1 MTEQKNSSE
10 KTEKT
15 DRNEKPASAP
25 KKPSIEPK
33 SARGA
38 STTARRQ
45 TAKEAD
51 AALQAKIEKA
61 RAGAMPER
69 GEPAAAG
76 ESAGLP
82 PVQTVRA
89 MPQIN
94 RKKDE
99 TTSDEK
105 TAAKKPSAPVKM
117 PERDATGR
125 FLPSEEKAKKP
136 RAKARAQQARTED
149 VKKPSEKP
157 KAKPAQKTAQ
167 KSEPK
172 ETQKAPKQVEPKVET
187 KTESQPAQKTQE
199 AKAAKKPE
207 GPVTSAAPAAPVP
220 HVKPV
225 LSLLMDEAPSGVMTD
240 MKADDRPAPG
250 EVRRKPADE
259 TNEAPSSPVLRPS
272 NSQSPNGSRII
283 DIEGEEDEEEEGSNH
298 TIAQIPNR
306 PTTMRSMMTSLTT
319 MTISLLPTGP

>member
-1 MTEQKNSSE
+1 MTEQTNSSE

-15 DRNEKPASAP
+15 DKIRQAASAP
-25 KKPSIEPK
+25 KKHSIEPK

-38 STTARRQ
+38 STTARRK

-51 AALQAKIEKA
+51 DALQDKIEKA

-69 GEPAAAG
+69 REPAAAG

-99 TTSDEK
+99 TMSDEK
-105 TAAKKPSAPVKM
+105 AAAPAKKTDKSQKAAAKKPSAPIKM

-149 VKKPSEKP
+149 VKKPSEMP
-157 KAKPAQKTAQ
+157 EAKPAQKTAQ

-207 GPVTSAAPAAPVP
+207 GPVTSAAPAAPVT

-240 MKADDRPAPG
+240 MKANDRPAPG
-250 EVRRKPADE
+250 EVRGKPADE
-259 TNEAPSSPVLRPS
+259 TNEAASSPVLRAFR
-272 NSQSPNGSRII
+272 QSVPERFPNHRHRRRRRRRGGLRRHSRPVGLGLRI
-283 DIEGEEDEEEEGSNH
+283 G
-298 TIAQIPNR
+298 R
-306 PTTMRSMMTSLTT
+306 RR
-319 MTISLLPTGP
+319 

>member
-15 DRNEKPASAP
+15 DRNEKPGSAP

-38 STTARRQ
+38 STTARRK
-45 TAKEAD
+45 TAEEAD
-51 AALQAKIEKA
+51 AALQDKIEKA

-69 GEPAAAG
+69 REPAAAG

-105 TAAKKPSAPVKM
+105 AVAKKPSAPVKM

-136 RAKARAQQARTED
+136 RANLFALPPLTISFFHRKGVELSTPADYMRHTIRQVFDAWYAT
-149 VKKPSEKP
+149 KPR
-157 KAKPAQKTAQ
+157 
-167 KSEPK
+167 
-172 ETQKAPKQVEPKVET
+172 
-187 KTESQPAQKTQE
+187 
-199 AKAAKKPE
+199 
-207 GPVTSAAPAAPVP
+207 
-220 HVKPV
+220 H
-225 LSLLMDEAPSGVMTD
+225 L
-240 MKADDRPAPG
+240 
-250 EVRRKPADE
+250 VRR
-259 TNEAPSSPVLRPS
+259 
-272 NSQSPNGSRII
+272 
-283 DIEGEEDEEEEGSNH
+283 IERRES
-298 TIAQIPNR
+298 AQ
-306 PTTMRSMMTSLTT
+306 
-319 MTISLLPTGP
+319 

>member
-15 DRNEKPASAP
+15 DRKEKPGSAP

-38 STTARRQ
+38 STTARRK
-45 TAKEAD
+45 TTKEAD
-51 AALQAKIEKA
+51 DALQDKIAKA

-69 GEPAAAG
+69 REPAAAG

-105 TAAKKPSAPVKM
+105 AVAKKPSAPVKM

-157 KAKPAQKTAQ
+157 EAKPAQKTAQ

-225 LSLLMDEAPSGVMTD
+225 LSLLMDEAPSGVMAD

-250 EVRRKPADE
+250 EV
-259 TNEAPSSPVLRPS
+259 
-272 NSQSPNGSRII
+272 
-283 DIEGEEDEEEEGSNH
+283 
-298 TIAQIPNR
+298 
-306 PTTMRSMMTSLTT
+306 
-319 MTISLLPTGP
+319 

>member
-15 DRNEKPASAP
+15 DKSDKASAP
-25 KKPSIEPK
+25 KKHSIEPK

-38 STTARRQ
+38 STTARRK

-51 AALQAKIEKA
+51 DALQDKIEKA

-69 GEPAAAG
+69 REPAAAG

-105 TAAKKPSAPVKM
+105 AVAKKPSAPVKM

-157 KAKPAQKTAQ
+157 EAKPAQKAAQ

-172 ETQKAPKQVEPKVET
+172 
-187 KTESQPAQKTQE
+187 
-199 AKAAKKPE
+199 
-207 GPVTSAAPAAPVP
+207 
-220 HVKPV
+220 
-225 LSLLMDEAPSGVMTD
+225 
-240 MKADDRPAPG
+240 
-250 EVRRKPADE
+250 
-259 TNEAPSSPVLRPS
+259 
-272 NSQSPNGSRII
+272 
-283 DIEGEEDEEEEGSNH
+283 
-298 TIAQIPNR
+298 
-306 PTTMRSMMTSLTT
+306 
-319 MTISLLPTGP
+319 

>member
-15 DRNEKPASAP
+15 DKSDKASAP
-25 KKPSIEPK
+25 KKHTIEPK

-38 STTARRQ
+38 STTARRK

-51 AALQAKIEKA
+51 DALQDKIEKA

-69 GEPAAAG
+69 REPAAAG

-105 TAAKKPSAPVKM
+105 AVAKKPSAPVKM

-125 FLPSEEKAKKP
+125 GGVAP
-136 RAKARAQQARTED
+136 RQRARARMLVSDSCLLRGCGNVDER
-149 VKKPSEKP
+149 SER
-157 KAKPAQKTAQ
+157 
-167 KSEPK
+167 S
-172 ETQKAPKQVEPKVET
+172 
-187 KTESQPAQKTQE
+187 
-199 AKAAKKPE
+199 
-207 GPVTSAAPAAPVP
+207 
-220 HVKPV
+220 
-225 LSLLMDEAPSGVMTD
+225 
-240 MKADDRPAPG
+240 RPGAYRG
-250 EVRRKPADE
+250 GR
-259 TNEAPSSPVLRPS
+259 LRPS
-272 NSQSPNGSRII
+272 ICRV
-283 DIEGEEDEEEEGSNH
+283 
-298 TIAQIPNR
+298 R
-306 PTTMRSMMTSLTT
+306 P
-319 MTISLLPTGP
+319 

>member
-15 DRNEKPASAP
+15 DKSDKASAP
-25 KKPSIEPK
+25 KKHSIEPK

-38 STTARRQ
+38 STTARRK

-51 AALQAKIEKA
+51 DALQAKIEKA

-69 GEPAAAG
+69 REPAAAG

-105 TAAKKPSAPVKM
+105 AVAKKPSAPVKM

-125 FLPSEEKAKKP
+125 FLPSEERAKKP

-157 KAKPAQKTAQ
+157 EAKPAQKTAQ

-187 KTESQPAQKTQE
+187 KTERQPAQKTQE

-220 HVKPV
+220 IWSGWPNR
-225 LSLLMDEAPSGVMTD
+225 LSIRPCSPAWRAATSWSSTSGSAARGFRWPQRSAAV
-240 MKADDRPAPG
+240 
-250 EVRRKPADE
+250 
-259 TNEAPSSPVLRPS
+259 RPS
-272 NSQSPNGSRII
+272 TPRRRGSCCCPSCRMPRCAI
-283 DIEGEEDEEEEGSNH
+283 
-298 TIAQIPNR
+298 
-306 PTTMRSMMTSLTT
+306 
-319 MTISLLPTGP
+319 